1 MGTRNSKSSKQSE
14 NSEPRETS
22 SSLDEDELY
31 TSDQMP
37 RGGAVS
43 GWVYEC
49 FLICPMGD
57 PGSDTR
63 KLADKLRKTLENAA
77 NSFKGIDI
85 RVSRGDDLSG
95 SGFIPTEVV
104 DAVRRA
110 DFCVIDI
117 SEPNPNVYFEFGL
130 RQGIKGDAGRD
141 DMIVIKRNDAA
152 KTPVDINGRRYIDY
166 DRNDLFALQSEIEKR
181 IGALL
186 KASNPSVES
195 VEDKLVRIEDKI
207 DKLLESRE
215 QRASQNN
222 AKPVANESLFRS
234 LAEEARAAGE
244 KPRSAGTLRSGDASD
259 LFKLAIRQS
268 DIPRAE
274 AAMDALE
281 RTMPPLK
288 FYDMIV
294 EQVAGLGS
302 DRAGQMLIDF
312 APTFMS
318 SGEMPPKKKLEYLS
332 FLVTYCNRSD
342 RECECMEMIEGLAK
356 ALLNDKKLKGE
367 QRMDLHNQLNRL
379 YSGAGRTAENEEN
392 YEDAKKYLVKAADE
406 IKEALSYGQKDYLYA
421 NLASNYNELAG
432 IAEDDKTQNDY
443 LSQAKDAIDKCM
455 ANMEEVDGDYL
466 AFAYAIYRKLDAPG
480 YNDILE
486 RLRNVDPIKAELAAA
501 EYDE

>member
-1 MGTRNSKSSKQSE
+1 MGTRNSRSSKQSE
-14 NSEPRETS
+14 TSEPRETS
-22 SSLDEDELY
+22 SSFDESELY
-31 TSDQMP
+31 TSDQRP
-37 RGGAVS
+37 IGGAVS
-43 GWVYEC
+43 GRKYEC
-49 FLICPMGD
+49 FLICPMGEV
-57 PGSDTR
+57 GSDTR
-63 KLADKLRKTLENAA
+63 RLADNLKKTLENAA
-77 NSFKGIDI
+77 NSFRDSVI
-85 RVSRGDDLSG
+85 RVSRGDDLSV

-141 DMIVIKRNDAA
+141 DMIVIRRQDAA
-152 KTPVDINGRRYIDY
+152 ETPVDINGRRYINY

-181 IGALL
+181 FDALL
-186 KASNPSVES
+186 EASNPSVES

-207 DKLLESRE
+207 DKLLVSRE

-222 AKPVANESLFRS
+222 AKPETNESLLMS

-244 KPRSAGTLRSGDASD
+244 KPGSAGTLRSGDASD
-259 LFKLAIRQS
+259 LFKLAIRQR

-294 EQVAGLGS
+294 ELVAGLGS
-302 DRAGQMLIDF
+302 DRAGQMLIDY
-312 APTFMS
+312 ASTFMS
-318 SGEMPPKKKLEYLS
+318 SDDMPPKKKLEYLS
-332 FLVTYCNRSD
+332 FLVTYCNRSN
-342 RECECMEMIEGLAK
+342 REFECMEMIERLAE

-367 QRMDLHNQLNRL
+367 QRMKVHNQLNRL
-379 YSGAGRTAENEEN
+379 YSGAGRMAKNDEN
-392 YEDAKKYLVKAADE
+392 YEDAKKYLVKAAEE

-432 IAEDDKTQNDY
+432 IAENEKTQNDY

-455 ANMEEVDGDYL
+455 ANMEEVDGGYL

>member
-31 TSDQMP
+31 TSDQLP
-37 RGGAVS
+37 RSGAAP
-43 GWVYEC
+43 GRVYEC

-57 PGSDTR
+57 PDSDTR

-117 SEPNPNVYFEFGL
+117 SEPNLNVYFEFGL

-141 DMIVIKRNDAA
+141 DMIVIKRKDAA
-152 KTPVDINGRRYIDY
+152 QTPVDINGRRYINY
-166 DRNDLFALQSEIEKR
+166 DRDDLFALQSEIEKR
-181 IGALL
+181 IGVLL

-207 DKLLESRE
+207 EKLLESRE

-222 AKPVANESLFRS
+222 AKPVTNESLLRS
-234 LAEEARAAGE
+234 LAEEAKAAGE

-259 LFKLAIRQS
+259 LFKLAIRQR
-268 DIPRAE
+268 DIQRAE

-281 RTMPPLK
+281 RTMPQLK

-302 DRAGQMLIDF
+302 DRAGQMLIEF
-312 APTFMS
+312 APKFMS
-318 SGEMPPKKKLEYLS
+318 SDEMPPKKKLEYLS

-342 RECECMEMIEGLAK
+342 REFECMEMIEGLAE
-356 ALLNDKKLKGE
+356 ALLGDKKLKGE
-367 QRMDLHNQLNRL
+367 QRMDVHNQLNRL
-379 YSGAGRTAENEEN
+379 YSGAGRTAENKEN
-392 YEDAKKYLVKAADE
+392 YEDAKKYLVKAAEE

-421 NLASNYNELAG
+421 NLASDYNALAG
-432 IAEDDKTQNDY
+432 LVKDEKAQKDY
-443 LSQAKDAIDKCM
+443 MVQAKDAIDKCM

>member
-14 NSEPRETS
+14 TSEPRETS
-22 SSLDEDELY
+22 SSFDEGELY

-37 RGGAVS
+37 RGGAAP
-43 GWVYEC
+43 GRVYEC
-49 FLICPMGD
+49 FLICPMGA
-57 PGSDTR
+57 PGSATR
-63 KLADKLRKTLENAA
+63 KLAGDLRTTLINAA

-85 RVSRGDDLSG
+85 RVSRGDDLSV

-207 DKLLESRE
+207 DKLLESR
-215 QRASQNN
+215 
-222 AKPVANESLFRS
+222 AKPVTNESLLRS

-244 KPRSAGTLRSGDASD
+244 KPKSARTLRPGDAPD
-259 LFKLAIRQS
+259 LFKLAIRQR

-281 RTMPPLK
+281 RTMSPLK
-288 FYDMIV
+288 FYDIIV

-318 SGEMPPKKKLEYLS
+318 SDEMPPKKKLEYLS
-332 FLVTYCNRSD
+332 FLVTYCRRSD
-342 RECECMEMIEGLAK
+342 REFERMALIEGLAED
-356 ALLNDKKLKGE
+356 LLSDKKLKGE
-367 QRMDLHNQLNRL
+367 QRMDVHNQLSRL
-379 YSGAGRTAENEEN
+379 YNGAGRTAEHEAN
-392 YEDAKKYLVKAADE
+392 YEGAKKYLVKATEE
-406 IKEALSYGQKDYLYA
+406 IKEALNFGQKDYLYA
-421 NLASNYNELAG
+421 NLADDYNELADL
-432 IAEDDKTQNDY
+432 AEDEKTKESW
-443 LSQAKDAIDKCM
+443 LLQAKDAIDKCM

-466 AFAYAIYRKLDAPG
+466 ALAYAIYRKLDAPG

-486 RLRNVDPIKAELAAA
+486 RLRNVDHIKAELAAA

>member
-22 SSLDEDELY
+22 SPLDEDELY

-141 DMIVIKRNDAA
+141 DMIVIRRKDAA
-152 KTPVDINGRRYIDY
+152 KTPVDINGRRYINY
-166 DRNDLFALQSEIEKR
+166 DRDDLFALQSEIEKR

-195 VEDKLVRIEDKI
+195 AEDKLVRIEDKL
-207 DKLLESRE
+207 DKLQETIENSNKPNDSR
-215 QRASQNN
+215 NF
-222 AKPVANESLFRS
+222 AKG
-234 LAEEARAAGE
+234 EALDD
-244 KPRSAGTLRSGDASD
+244 S
-259 LFKLAIRQS
+259 FWLAIRQR

-281 RTMPPLK
+281 RTMSPLK

-312 APTFMS
+312 APTFME
-318 SGEMPPKKKLEYLS
+318 SGEMSPKKMIEYLGNLIS
-332 FLVTYCNRSD
+332 YCRHSD
-342 RECECMEMIEGLAK
+342 REFECMRMIEGFAK
-356 ALLNDKKLKGE
+356 DLLSDKKLKGE
-367 QRMDLHNQLNRL
+367 LRMDLHNQLSRL
-379 YSGAGRTAENEEN
+379 YNGAGRTAESEAN
-392 YEDAKKYLVKAADE
+392 YEGAKKCFIKAVEE
-406 IKEALSYGQKDYLYA
+406 IKEALNYGQKDYLYA
-421 NLASNYNELAG
+421 NLADDYNELADL
-432 IAEDDKTQNDY
+432 AEDEKTKESR
-443 LSQAKDAIDKCM
+443 LLQAKDAIDKYM
-455 ANMEEVDGDYL
+455 ANMEEVAGYYL
-466 AFAYAIYRKLDAPG
+466 ALAYAIYRKLDAPG

-486 RLRNVDPIKAELAAA
+486 RLRNVDPIKAELAVA